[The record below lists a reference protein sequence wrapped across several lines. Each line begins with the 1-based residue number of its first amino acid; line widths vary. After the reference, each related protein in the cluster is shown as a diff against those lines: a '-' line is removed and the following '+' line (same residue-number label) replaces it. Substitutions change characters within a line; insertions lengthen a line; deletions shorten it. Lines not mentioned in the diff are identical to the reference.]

1 MTEPAQ
7 VDPARFRTDQIVVAT
22 PHRKLVLE
30 ELQSFRNNLQSV
42 KIDEDKSDPLLG
54 LSIIDVEHDYHET
67 DDARSATLEAL
78 MAAVRSS
85 CQKKYAGWVPTMGKN
100 RLLDRIDGGGE
111 QPAAVVGGAEPPEGA
126 RAVNLARHGVGETR
140 WAIGGGGGGLP
151 KRAEKGDIG
160 RFEQLR
166 EDNKGLGRGIKVAL
180 LDTKIADI
188 GQGWE
193 IEEAALLSNGGEP
206 IPYPAGHATFVAG
219 LIHQQAPSVDLK
231 VFSVLNNQGLG
242 DAWDLARKM
251 VHLARSGER
260 MVLNLSLGC
269 STDDNSPPL
278 LLRRAVELLAPNT
291 VIVAAAGN
299 HGGDNSEYDVK
310 PNAPFWPAALP
321 YVIGVGAETK
331 PDSNERASFS
341 PDAKWVRLLGPGD
354 QVTSTFPENVQ
365 VSGDK
370 DTIETYTET
379 YAKWSGTSFAA
390 ATITGRIAAL
400 MAALTA
406 EGKLRELG
414 RPSPPKLAC
423 LSGEKLKALLKLS
436 RPELASLSDEELKD
450 LLELSSA

>member
-1 MTEPAQ
+1 MTTPAQ
-7 VDPARFRTDQIVVAT
+7 GNPARFRTEQIVVAT
-22 PHRKLVLE
+22 PHRNLVLE
-30 ELQSFRNNLQSV
+30 ELRSFRNDPQSV
-42 KIDEDKSDPLLG
+42 EIDKDRSDPLLG
-54 LSIIDVEHDYHET
+54 LSIINVATGNDG
-67 DDARSATLEAL
+67 ATLDAL
-78 MAAVRSS
+78 MAAVRTS
-85 CQKKYAGWVPTMGKN
+85 CQKKYAGWEPEMGKN
-100 RLLDRIDGGGE
+100 RLLERIDPVG
-111 QPAAVVGGAEPPEGA
+111 AVVGGAAPIEPAFAANLLASYGVVAA
-126 RAVNLARHGVGETR
+126 RPFDT
-140 WAIGGGGGGLP
+140 GGRPP
-151 KRAEKGDIG
+151 KRADECDINQ
-160 RFEQLR
+160 FKDVVEN
-166 EDNKGLGRGIKVAL
+166 NKGRGEGIKVAL
-180 LDTKIADI
+180 LDTKIYKHPDI
-188 GQGWE
+188 GQRWNIDKG
-193 IEEAALLSNGGEP
+193 ALLDNDDKLV
-206 IPYPAGHATFVAG
+206 PYPGGHATFVAG
-219 LIHQQAPSVDLK
+219 LISQQAPSIDLE
-231 VFSVLNNQGLG
+231 VSSNVLNDQGEA

-251 VHLARSGER
+251 VQLAGSDDTQ
-260 MVLNLSLGC
+260 VLNLSLGC
-269 STDDNSPPL
+269 FTDDNRPPL

-331 PDSNERASFS
+331 PDSNKRAPFS